1 MTEQRDKALAKK
13 GQTVGLVIALTMV
26 LWLIANL
33 AGPQLGLPGRYALLF
48 DFAALAALLTM
59 PSFRVAVGGVR
70 EAAHV
75 AVVVAVVVADA
86 RH

>member
-1 MTEQRDKALAKK
+1 MSERGDRALAKK

-48 DFAALAALLTM
+48 DFAALAAFFWAM
-59 PSFRVAVGGVR
+59 
-70 EAAHV
+70 
-75 AVVVAVVVADA
+75 VVVWQMWQARKAD
-86 RH
+86 RKD

>member
-1 MTEQRDKALAKK
+1 MSEQRDKALAKK

-48 DFAALAALLTM
+48 DFAALAALFWAL
-59 PSFRVAVGGVR
+59 
-70 EAAHV
+70 
-75 AVVVAVVVADA
+75 VVIYQMWQARRADK
-86 RH
+86 

>member
-1 MTEQRDKALAKK
+1 MSEQRDKALARK

-48 DFAALAALLTM
+48 DFAALAALFWAM
-59 PSFRVAVGGVR
+59 
-70 EAAHV
+70 
-75 AVVVAVVVADA
+75 VVIFQMWQARQADK
-86 RH
+86 RD